1 MENLTQR
8 KGLLLVLTLLLFT
21 TLLVG
26 CGWEKRQSS
35 SPSGEKTPESQ
46 QVQVE
51 KEKTTELREEKGAE
65 TQSGKDQS
73 QALKQDLKQSPLN
86 PDQKQQPNNKPP
98 VPQRPLEASFYERR
112 ESKGGIEVEIIWV
125 TPEYLRARGQ
135 KPTPEQ
141 ERDLISNLVFN
152 IALTTHAGNLMNFDF
167 AGSTSLKI
175 NGQEAGKG
183 TWQLVSAD
191 AHHPEGILRF
201 ASPVEPVKD
210 LTLIIKGLGEVPER
224 VFKWELP

>member
-1 MENLTQR
+1 MAQR
-8 KGLLLVLTLLLFT
+8 KGLLLVFTLLLFT

-26 CGWEKRQSS
+26 CGWEKRQAGAQL
-35 SPSGEKTPESQ
+35 GEKTLESQ

-51 KEKTTELREEKGAE
+51 EKTTELREEKRAE

-73 QALKQDLKQSPLN
+73 QVLKQDLKQSPLN
-86 PDQKQQPNNKPP
+86 PDQKQPPNNKPA
-98 VPQRPLEASFYERR
+98 VPQRPLEATFYERR
-112 ESKGGIEVEIIWV
+112 ESKGGIEVEITWV

-141 ERDLISNLVFN
+141 ERDLTSNLVFN
-152 IALTTHAGNLMNFDF
+152 IALTTHAGNLMDFDF
-167 AGSTSLKI
+167 VGSTSLKI

-201 ASPVEPVKD
+201 ASPVEPIKD
-210 LTLIIKGLGEVPER
+210 LTLIIKGLGGVPER